1 MSVINCSCK
10 GINPTCEN
18 CFGRGYYDDEQN
30 SKISKFVFP
39 KIEDNSGEKSLTFEQ
54 QLELINVQD
63 RKDLI
68 KKLASLVDS
77 KSIAQF
83 DLLSEIYLKKRKPF
97 LPNGK
102 LAKRNSKFL
111 LINQLEMEK
120 DILKDQIMF
129 VSKSL
134 NSNISA
140 VYFHEFSKKKI
151 THQSKFEVKKLVK
164 QNRKSSYRKK

>member
-1 MSVINCSCK
+1 MSVIDCNCK
-10 GINPTCEN
+10 GINTTCEN

-30 SKISKFVFP
+30 SNISKFLFP

-54 QLELINVQD
+54 QLRLINVQD
-63 RKDLI
+63 SNNII

-97 LPNGK
+97 LTKAK
-102 LAKRNSKFL
+102 LNSKFL
-111 LINQLEMEK
+111 HINQLEMEK
-120 DILKDQIMF
+120 NILKDQIMF

-134 NSNISA
+134 NLNISA
-140 VYFHEFSKKKI
+140 IYFHEFSKKKI
-151 THQSKFEVKKLVK
+151 THQSKLEVREHVK